1 MAVLKLIVQ
10 LQVDQTGG
18 NEKMERIIENK
29 LGEVKLEEVVPDD
42 RSYFSFE
49 VPISGKESAMRKVVF
64 YSKVAISRA
73 TLTSMSGSVSLTL

>member
-42 RSYFSFE
+42 RSYFTFE
-49 VPISGKESAMRKVVF
+49 VPSNGKESAMRKVVF